1 MRLSCA
7 LVLHHNDVKQGQTRE
22 DDNDRKKKGKL
33 PKNDNN
39 NNNNNNNNGIAEVHH
54 LNNKNCLQ
62 SSEVRAEI
70 PPNNLVTAQQTR
82 KPSFFKNMLRA
93 TTTQR
98 SNSSDHP

>member
-39 NNNNNNNNGIAEVHH
+39 NNNNNNGIAEVHH

-70 PPNNLVTAQQTR
+70 PTNNLVTAQQTR

-93 TTTQR
+93 TTTQH
-98 SNSSDHP
+98 SNSSDHR